1 MPGRRGGGSEDH
13 GPDERGPDED
23 GPDERGPDE
32 HGPDEHGREDG
43 AWGDGARGDGGPDLP
58 RPVGRGWVGHARGGP
73 PREGPSPAEWEPG
86 AARLA
91 ELDGAHRRLRL
102 AAAAIDPVAAREG
115 WPSPFSPVRLLVL
128 RHLRSVS
135 ALGAKPSRIA
145 WALEM
150 KRSSLAHHLDVLEG
164 AGMIERRPRG
174 FYDGRHVAVRLTE
187 RGAYALWRLGSALRP
202 A

>member
-13 GPDERGPDED
+13 GPGERGRDED
-23 GPDERGPDE
+23 GPDERGA
-32 HGPDEHGREDG
+32 DEHGREDG
-43 AWGDGARGDGGPDLP
+43 AWGDGARGDGGPDVP
-58 RPVGRGWVGHARGGP
+58 GPVGRGWVGHARGGS
-73 PREGPSPAEWEPG
+73 PREGRPPAEWEPWEPG

-91 ELDGAHRRLRL
+91 ELDSAHRRLRL

-145 WALEM
+145 RALEM

-174 FYDGRHVAVRLTE
+174 FYDGRHVAARLTE
-187 RGAYALWRLGSALRP
+187 RGTYALWRLGSTLLP